1 MRRHLLELGKVL
13 AFAVLHDDE
22 VNLVANAN
30 ALHQGR
36 VPNPEFHYHRRH
48 QILNLS
54 VFNFNPTLFP
64 VEELNHASARIRL
77 AEHRR
82 REAWRTY

>member
-1 MRRHLLELGKVL
+1 
-13 AFAVLHDDE
+13 
-22 VNLVANAN
+22 
-30 ALHQGR
+30 
-36 VPNPEFHYHRRH
+36 
-48 QILNLS
+48 